1 MQLLLWYHNRT
12 AVLTRDMEV
21 LRQYVLI
28 KSHLYYMSQWNDGGG
43 GCRRSETILL
53 SGLDVG
59 HSICKKLRSETFNG
73 ALNVLEEQRGI
84 CYVMKNIDIYLYT
97 FKYDIYCHTLFQKY
111 NYFALWN
118 ACMIESRYSPPCCQ
132 CLSGPVWAGQHLS
145 QHQAFCSSHIA
156 SPKEQHIFNAF
167 DWNTLSELL
176 FITCSEM
183 FVLYFVVKYILV
195 LPAVLHSMC
204 KCRWTLS
211 ILSAI
216 GFQPGTS
223 FRHRNIRNHLQT
235 KWKIFNSTE
244 LDYTLSV

>member
-1 MQLLLWYHNRT
+1 MQLLLWYHNSCCK

-28 KSHLYYMSQWNDGGG
+28 KSHLYYMSRWNDGMGREGMGWDGMGWDGGGGG

-118 ACMIESRYSPPCCQ
+118 ACMIECRYSPPCCQ
-132 CLSGPVWAGQHLS
+132 CLSGRVWAGQHLS

-156 SPKEQHIFNAF
+156 SPKQHIFNAF
-167 DWNTLSELL
+167 HQTQAFDRNTLWIAFYHMFWNVRSLL
-176 FITCSEM
+176 CCKIHSGLTCC
-183 FVLYFVVKYILV
+183 
-195 LPAVLHSMC
+195 P
-204 KCRWTLS
+204 
-211 ILSAI
+211 
-216 GFQPGTS
+216 P
-223 FRHRNIRNHLQT
+223 
-235 KWKIFNSTE
+235 
-244 LDYTLSV
+244 